1 MYYRLR
7 SSVAAINEE
16 VGGSGIAGC
25 VAGQVQESALEL
37 FGHALTAQR
46 DLALPEIVCLL
57 GNEVGDLRG
66 HVSRRDG
73 VGASE
78 LGPFNGKRLD
88 YADC

>member
-1 MYYRLR
+1 MCSRLR
-7 SSVAAINEE
+7 SSVAAIDEE

-37 FGHALTAQR
+37 LGHALTAQG
-46 DLALPEIVCLL
+46 DLALPEVVCLL

-66 HVSRRDG
+66 HVARRDG

-88 YADC
+88 CPNC